1 MGITQVPAESIF
13 TFCVVMVIATLII
26 RNMDTI
32 LIMITTLWSMLPPN
46 DVLMLYAAS
55 GALSIFALYLI
66 NHVVI
71 QRMPINM
78 DTIIKDNRYFEINR
92 YTTTSFC
99 IAVISAVIYYT
110 YFYDGVN
117 TTNSSGSGSGS
128 GNRILDAIAAASK
141 YNIGIMHVIM
151 YVVILI
157 ALTQMYYVMLWSITN
172 TSITKM

>member
-1 MGITQVPAESIF
+1 
-13 TFCVVMVIATLII
+13 MVIATLII
-26 RNMDTI
+26 RNMDII

-46 DVLMLYAAS
+46 DVLMLYAAC
-55 GALSIFALYLI
+55 GALSIFAIYLL

-78 DTIIKDNRYFEINR
+78 DVIIKNNRYFEINR
-92 YTTTSFC
+92 YTATSFC

-117 TTNSSGSGSGS
+117 GSGSGS
-128 GNRILDAIAAASK
+128 GNRILDAVAAASK

-157 ALTQMYYVMLWSITN
+157 ALIQMYYVMLWSITN